1 MSARV
6 LVRMKLAV
14 GFCFPMV
21 FSWGG
26 VQAQEVATVEV
37 GGGYGFLRD
46 FQSEETVPV
55 GWFASGAWNVTD
67 ALAIVGE
74 VSGQHKRSDFESH
87 LITTGGF
94 PSAGELLCGFGPCP
108 PIVIRSVRIS
118 GEKQQAMYTFVGGL
132 RIGQHFRRVRPFVHF
147 LVGATRVTFETED
160 HDRFVE
166 LGAPS
171 NPGPLRHFATTE
183 TKPTVQVGG
192 GVDIPVS
199 ARLSVRLA
207 ADVRGKWFGCEA
219 TQFRLSSG
227 VVVGLGMR

>member
-1 MSARV
+1 
-6 LVRMKLAV
+6 
-14 GFCFPMV
+14 MV

-26 VQAQEVATVEV
+26 VQVQEVATVEV

-74 VSGQHKRSDFESH
+74 VSGQHARSDFESH
-87 LITTGGF
+87 LITTADVNVIGTDGF
-94 PSAGELLCGFGPCP
+94 PCGLFGPCP

-118 GEKQQAMYTFVGGL
+118 GGKQQAMYTFVGGL
-132 RIGQHFRRVRPFVHF
+132 RISQHFRRVRPFVHF
-147 LVGATRVTFETED
+147 LVGATRVTSETED

-166 LGAPS
+166 LGTPS

-183 TKPTVQVGG
+183 TKPMVQVGG
-192 GVDIPVS
+192 GVDIPVV

-207 ADVRGKWFGCEA
+207 ADMRGKWFGSEA